1 MMQAWQS
8 VCPHSPGARDTIA
21 CNRVRVPMRLDG
33 DQVQVRVRA
42 AALNPIDV
50 YRLEEGPFPH
60 TIGYDFAGTVERLP
74 DARRECSWERGD
86 HVFGCVHP
94 SGRSFDDS
102 GSLQEYVVVNV
113 GQCTRMPDNL
123 SFTEAAST
131 ALVGTTVVQAF
142 DAGRLHRGG
151 DILITGGAGGVGS
164 IAIQIAKAV
173 YEADTVRVT
182 VHTEAQAEFC
192 RRLGADHVT
201 ILHSDVPMQALPSSV
216 TCVLDCTHEG
226 RQLATMA
233 KGIPIVSITSS
244 GAGVTSIAARTGRR
258 SELERLLPALES
270 GRVRPVIDRVFKFG
284 DVPAA
289 INHLS
294 YGHPMGKVVITF
306 EQE

>member
-1 MMQAWQS
+1 M
-8 VCPHSPGARDTIA
+8 
-21 CNRVRVPMRLDG
+21 
-33 DQVQVRVRA
+33 
-42 AALNPIDV
+42 
-50 YRLEEGPFPH
+50 
-60 TIGYDFAGTVERLP
+60 
-74 DARRECSWERGD
+74 
-86 HVFGCVHP
+86 
-94 SGRSFDDS
+94 
-102 GSLQEYVVVNV
+102 NV

-123 SFTEAAST
+123 SFAEAAST

-151 DILITGGAGGVGS
+151 DVLITGGAGGVGS

-233 KGIPIVSITSS
+233 KGSPIVSTTSS

-306 EQE
+306 EQI